1 MATVMSVKRLLAFF
15 FASAFAAALP
25 TTPEPPA
32 LSDRLSNELGAAA
45 DAPVIDLDYAQYQG
59 VHNTEF
65 NTNVYR
71 GIRFAARPKRWQLP
85 EAPKTDRS
93 AIIAATSNPPRCPQS
108 NPAPRPATVD
118 FNSSILGNED
128 CLFLNVF
135 APANATKLPV
145 LFWIHGG
152 GYGAGSASS
161 FDFSFMDQTVGNG
174 FISVV
179 IQYRLGAFGFLSS
192 ADVAKHGTANAGLY
206 DMRFALQWV
215 QKYIDRFGGDP
226 NQVTIAGES
235 AGGGSVMLMAMANG
249 GNDGTSLFRRAIA
262 SSPYLPTQP
271 DFNDPLP
278 TDYYLQFAKAAG
290 CVDTTGSLSDND
302 LVFKCLQSADT
313 LVLQNASSSVS
324 YGARYGQWAFIPV
337 TDGQLIQQ
345 RPTQQ
350 LLGDSSSSKVNG
362 ERIIT
367 GNNAN
372 EGTYFIPQNITTES
386 SFLSV
391 LTLNY
396 PSLTPSS
403 LAKILTLYSIPTN
416 ATLSPKFDTN
426 GLTPPYATE
435 VSAYASGW
443 QQAANNLYAETTFVC
458 PAYWLADA
466 YSTRNKNKKAWR
478 YQFSIPNAFH
488 GADMSPLLS
497 DPTIPTARIQDPAFI
512 RGFQG
517 VWGRFI
523 LTGDP
528 TATTGVDA
536 VGAAGSKRWRSWGGE
551 MEDGAVPV
559 AAVGEGGSIRW
570 GHDLLNLNVTSG
582 APSKADWTVVDGDKW
597 EGGRG
602 ERCALWAE
610 LAGEIL
616 E

>member
-1 MATVMSVKRLLAFF
+1 MATVMSVKRLLAVLST
-15 FASAFAAALP
+15 SAVIAAALP
-25 TTPEPPA
+25 FIPDPPA
-32 LSDRLSNELGAAA
+32 LSDELHVSDGAA

-65 NTNVYR
+65 NTNV
-71 GIRFAARPKRWQLP
+71 
-85 EAPKTDRS
+85 
-93 AIIAATSNPPRCPQS
+93 QS
-108 NPAPRPATVD
+108 PATVD

-161 FDFSFMDQTVGNG
+161 FDFSFMDQTVGNS

-226 NQVTIAGES
+226 DQVTIAGES

-271 DFNDPLP
+271 NFDDPLP
-278 TDYYLQFAKAAG
+278 TDYYHQFAKAAG
-290 CVDTTGSLSDND
+290 CADKTGISDND
-302 LVFKCLQSADT
+302 LVIKCLQSADT
-313 LVLQNASSSVS
+313 LVLQTASASTS
-324 YGARYGQWAFIPV
+324 YGARFGQWAFIPV

-350 LLGDSSSSKVNG
+350 LLGGSGSTSKVNG

-372 EGTYFIPQNITTES
+372 EGTYFIPQNITDEA
-386 SFLSV
+386 SFLAV
-391 LTLNY
+391 LNLNY
-396 PSLTPSS
+396 PSLNTPS
-403 LAKILTLYSIPTN
+403 LTKILTLYAIPAN
-416 ATLSPKFDTN
+416 ATSLSKFDTN
-426 GLTPPYATE
+426 GLNPPYATE

-466 YSTRNKNKKAWR
+466 YASTPKKKAWR

-488 GADMSPLLS
+488 GADMAPLLS
-497 DPTIPTARIQDPAFI
+497 DPTVPTTRIQDPAFM
-512 RGFQG
+512 RGFQA

-523 LTGDP
+523 VSGDP

-536 VGAAGSKRWRSWGGE
+536 VGAAGSKRWRSWGDEGLP
-551 MEDGAVPV
+551 PV
-559 AAVGEGGSIRW
+559 AVAARAVGAGIRYA
-570 GHDLLNLNVTSG
+570 HELLNLNVTSG
-582 APSKADWTVVDGDKW
+582 TPNRADWTVVDGDAW

-602 ERCALWAE
+602 TRCALWAE